1 MGDSLKI
8 ASLNCRGLGDFYK
21 RRDVFSFLREK
32 NFSLYLL
39 QDTHFTSDIEERIS
53 REWGYHVYFSSFTS
67 NSRGVAILVN
77 NNFEYKLL
85 HMSKDDN
92 GNILSIKISAFDKE
106 FVIVCL
112 YGPNNDSPEFYT
124 QVEEMI
130 ESFGPTEHIVI
141 GGDWNLVMNFDLD
154 CFNYCRRNNVNATE
168 KVYDMLTNLGLL
180 DVYRELN
187 PETRRFTWRR
197 SNPCQQSRLD
207 FFLTSDVLSPF
218 VENVDIKPGYKTD
231 HSLITVIFQF
241 AEEVKRN
248 QFWKFNTSLLTDKHY
263 LDEINKLIEDVKI
276 EYAAFPYIRDTIKD
290 IPISDLTLTIN
301 DQLFLDVLLMKIRSK
316 TISFASY
323 KKRKF
328 EESEKKLLI
337 DIDLL
342 EKKIGLNQFEE
353 DLLKAKQEE
362 LANIRDFRLRGMLLR
377 SRARWVEDGE
387 KVSSYFCNLEKRH
400 FVDKS
405 INKITIDD
413 DNAITDKRDIVKE
426 FNNFYKCLYTKRDVR
441 DAAVSDLVS
450 DLPKLNDLQA
460 NQLEGLLT
468 LDEISESLKNMKNG
482 KSPGSDGFPA
492 EFFKVF
498 WRHLGEFVLRSLNEG
513 FLRGEMSTT
522 QKEGVIICI
531 PKPDSERDKIKNWR
545 PISLLNTIYK
555 IGSSSIANRL
565 KLVLPSII
573 NEDQTGFIKN
583 RFLGDNIRL
592 IYDVISHLDSSNI
605 PGMLLCL
612 DFEKAFDSLDWGF
625 LHNVLVAFGFKND
638 ICRWVKS
645 FYNNIRSTV
654 SINGIISEWFD
665 VTRGCRQGDPISPY
679 LFIICAE
686 IMGCMIR
693 ENDNI
698 KGISINDK
706 EIKLSQY
713 ADDSEI
719 LLDGSRQSFEETIQT
734 VQLFGS
740 VSGLLLNTKKTN
752 SIWLGSRK
760 GSQIRYMQHLN
771 ICWNPLVF
779 KILGIWFSNDLKN
792 CIEIN
797 YQDKMLEIK
806 KLYRIWLKR
815 QITPLG
821 RIAILKSLILSK
833 LVFLWMLLPNPP
845 HDLIN
850 EIQHG
855 IFQFVW
861 NSNHDRINRK
871 TSVHNLSK
879 GGIGIPNVS
888 CFIKALKLT
897 WIKRLIFTQHKWK
910 NVIINSCPIVNSID
924 SIGTSIQLND
934 LNDFWSNVFCAYND
948 LGCKL
953 KIDDTKDFLSEP
965 IFYNINIKSGNK
977 VIFLQEWFAN
987 GISKIGDLVDVNG
1000 NFLTLNAF
1008 VAKFNLNNT
1017 HFLQYFGVLNSI
1029 RTYMRDCNI
1038 TLVDCT
1044 CSDNNILMQ
1053 TIHSCPKGAKVFY
1066 DMLLCTSE
1074 KHKYCDK
1081 WNDKLQFDINWKF
1094 IYEMINKIKEIKLRW
1109 FQIRLMNRIL
1119 CTNITLKAMQ
1129 IRDSDLCTFCNEEQ
1143 ETIEHLFTE
1152 CEFVLMFWKDV
1163 KDLLVQYNILNDN
1176 FEFDSILMLFTYS
1189 KNHGKQMSKSLFYF
1203 LNVARYFVYKSR
1215 CEECIPIF
1223 ASFLNYFKSK
1233 YQTIRYIAT
1242 KNNIIEQFDKEWENW
1257 QELILSW

>member
-187 PETRRFTWRR
+187 PKTRRFTWRR

-207 FFLTSDVLSPF
+207 FFLTSDILLPSVD
-218 VENVDIKPGYKTD
+218 NVDIKPGYKTD
-231 HSLITVIFQF
+231 HSLITVTFQF
-241 AEEVKRN
+241 GEEVKRN
-248 QFWKFNTSLLTDKHY
+248 QFWKFNTSLLTDKNFI
-263 LDEINKLIEDVKI
+263 DEINNLIEDVKI
-276 EYAAFPYIRDTIKD
+276 EYAVFPYIRDNIKD
-290 IPISDLTLTIN
+290 VPTSELALTIS

-316 TISFASY
+316 TISFASF

-328 EESEKKLLI
+328 EENEKKLLI
-337 DIDLL
+337 EIESL
-342 EKKIGLNQFEE
+342 EKKVELDQYEE

-362 LANIRDFRLRGMLLR
+362 LVNIRDFKLRGVLLR

-387 KVSSYFCNLEKRH
+387 KVSSYFCSLEKRH
-400 FVDKS
+400 FVNKS
-405 INKITIDD
+405 INKITLDD
-413 DNAITDKRDIVKE
+413 DNVITDKKTIVKE
-426 FNNFYKCLYTKRDVR
+426 FNNFYKNLYTKREVQ
-441 DAAVSDLVS
+441 DAAVSDLVT
-450 DLPKLNDLQA
+450 DLPKLNDMQA

-468 LDEISESLKNMKNG
+468 LDEIGESLQNMKNG
-482 KSPGSDGFPA
+482 KSPGSDGFPV

-498 WRHLGEFVLRSLNEG
+498 WRQLGEFVLRSLNEG
-513 FLRGEMSTT
+513 FLKGEMSST

-531 PKPDSERDKIKNWR
+531 PKPDSARDKIKNWR

-565 KLVLPSII
+565 KLVLSSII

-583 RFLGDNIRL
+583 RFLGNNIRL
-592 IYDVISHLDSSNI
+592 IYDVISHLDTNNI

-625 LHNVLVAFGFKND
+625 LHKVLSAFGFKND
-638 ICRWVKS
+638 ICMWVKS

-654 SINGIISEWFD
+654 SINGMISDWFE

-679 LFIICAE
+679 LFILCAE

-693 ENDNI
+693 ENENI

-706 EIKLSQY
+706 EVKLSQY

-734 VQLFGS
+734 VQVFGS
-740 VSGLLLNTKKTN
+740 VSGLLLNTRKTN
-752 SIWLGSRK
+752 SIWLGNRK
-760 GSQIRYMQHLN
+760 GSPIRYMQHLN
-771 ICWNPLVF
+771 ICWNPTIF
-779 KILGIWFSNDLKN
+779 KILGIWFSNDLSN

-806 KLYRIWLKR
+806 NMYRIWLKR

-845 HDLIN
+845 HNLIK
-850 EIQHG
+850 EIQQG

-861 NSNHDRINRK
+861 NSKYDRINRK
-871 TSVHNLSK
+871 TSVQNLSE
-879 GGIGIPNVS
+879 GGIGIPNV
-888 CFIKALKLT
+888 FNYINALKMT
-897 WIKRLIFTQHKWK
+897 WIKRLVTTQHKWK
-910 NVIINSCPIVNSID
+910 NIIMTSCPFVNGIESFGA
-924 SIGTSIQLND
+924 SFPQENMNNFWND
-934 LNDFWSNVFCAYND
+934 VFSSYSKF
-948 LGCKL
+948 GCKL
-953 KIDDTKDFLSEP
+953 KIDETTDFLSEP
-965 IFYNINIKSGNK
+965 IFYNANIKYDNK
-977 VIFLQEWFAN
+977 VLFVQDWFTN
-987 GISKIGDLVDVNG
+987 GVSKIGDLVDNNG
-1000 NFLTLNAF
+1000 NFLTFDAF
-1008 VAKFNLNNT
+1008 CQKFNLNNI
-1017 HFLQYFGVLNSI
+1017 HFLLYFGVLNSI
-1029 RTYMRDCNI
+1029 RSYMRSCNI
-1038 TLVDCT
+1038 RLVDNVS
-1044 CSDNNILMQ
+1044 SDKNIIMKS
-1053 TIHSCPKGAKVFY
+1053 IYSCLKGAKLFY
-1066 DMLLCTSE
+1066 DILSSTS
-1074 KHKYCDK
+1074 HNHGYCDK
-1081 WNDKLQFDINWKF
+1081 WNDKLNLNLDWKN
-1094 IYEMINKIKEIKLRW
+1094 IYKLVLNVKEIKLRW
-1109 FQIRLMNRIL
+1109 FQLRLNSRIL

-1129 IRDSDLCTFCNEEQ
+1129 IRQDDLCSFCNEEQ
-1143 ETIEHLFTE
+1143 ESIEHVFTE
-1152 CEFVLMFWKDV
+1152 CEFVLIFWRQVKDV
-1163 KDLLVQYNILNDN
+1163 LVQNNILNND
-1176 FEFDSILMLFTYS
+1176 FDIDSVLILFTYS
-1189 KNHGKQMSKSLFYF
+1189 RNQGKQMSKPLFYF
-1203 LNVARYFVYKSR
+1203 LNVAKYFVYKSR

-1223 ASFLNYFKSK
+1223 ASFLNYFKRK

-1242 KNNIIEQFDKEWENW
+1242 KNNVIEIFDKEWENW
-1257 QELILSW
+1257 QRLILSL